1 MRGTGLAGAMLL
13 SVGVAGCVAVP
24 PPVPMYAVPPQ
35 APMAAG
41 AAAGAPSPLIASP
54 GPGKTEAV
62 FEADDRACRADVR
75 RLPKRA
81 AAAQPTEAQLQAAQ
95 AEQADPNVLPPP
107 PQALPPGAAFLRC
120 MTARGNQVQP
130 LQPEVQALPAYGYLP
145 AYPVYAGVD
154 YGYPFFYDD
163 VFLLRYYGGFGY
175 RGYGFGRFGY
185 GGYGYRGYPG
195 YGYGGRFGGGYGRG
209 YGGGYGGGGFGHGSF
224 GHGGFGRG
232 GFGHR

>member
-13 SVGVAGCVAVP
+13 LVGVAGCVAAP
-24 PPVPMYAVPPQ
+24 PPVPVYAVPPQ
-35 APMAAG
+35 AP
-41 AAAGAPSPLIASP
+41 AAAPASVAASSAPLIASP
-54 GPGKTEAV
+54 GPGKTEAA
-62 FEADDRACRADVR
+62 FEADDRACRVDVR
-75 RLPKRA
+75 RLPRR
-81 AAAQPTEAQLQAAQ
+81 AAAQPSEAQLQAAQ
-95 AEQADPNVLPPP
+95 AAQADPNVPPP
-107 PQALPPGAAFLRC
+107 TPEALPPGAAFLRC

-145 AYPVYAGVD
+145 AYPVYAGVG

-163 VFLLRYYGGFGY
+163 VFLLRSYGGFGY
-175 RGYGFGRFGY
+175 RGYGFGRFGS

-209 YGGGYGGGGFGHGSF
+209 FSGGGYGRGFG
-224 GHGGFGRG
+224 GGFGRG

>member
-1 MRGTGLAGAMLL
+1 MRGTGLAGAVLL
-13 SVGVAGCVAVP
+13 SVGVAGCVAAP
-24 PPVPMYAVPPQ
+24 PPVPVYAVPLQ
-35 APMAAG
+35 AP
-41 AAAGAPSPLIASP
+41 AAAAAAAPSAPLIASP
-54 GPGKTEAV
+54 GPGKTEAA
-62 FEADDRACRADVR
+62 FEADDRACRVDVR
-75 RLPKRA
+75 RLPRQ

-95 AEQADPNVLPPP
+95 AAQADPNVPPP
-107 PQALPPGAAFLRC
+107 PPEALPPGAAFLRC

-145 AYPVYAGVD
+145 AYPVYAGID

-195 YGYGGRFGGGYGRG
+195 YGYGARFGGGY
-209 YGGGYGGGGFGHGSF
+209 YGGGYGGGF